1 MAYKIVFSDIDGT
14 LLDSAHRVSDRLRA
28 VVARMKARGVEFVL
42 ASARPP
48 DGMRAVRDRVGAS
61 ATMICYGG
69 AVICDDERV
78 YYSDRLPIER
88 VRAVW
93 AATRGQGINVNFYQ
107 DLAWYVEAEDRWSLK
122 EGEIVHM
129 VPTVTPIDPLLDD
142 WAARGISAN
151 KLLLIASAE
160 AMRRIAPAVERAAG
174 EAAVVSFSKDNYL
187 EVVPRATD
195 KAKAARFYC
204 NMRGIGREA
213 VVAAGDQDQDLPLL
227 RFAGCGIGMANG
239 SDEVRAQ
246 ADVLA
251 RPNDED
257 GLALSLEALFGL

>member
-28 VVARMKARGVEFVL
+28 VVARIKARGVEFVL

-48 DGMRAVRDRVGAS
+48 DGMREIRDRVGAS
-61 ATMICYGG
+61 ETMICYGG

-78 YYSDRLPIER
+78 YYSDRLPIEH

-93 AATRGQGINVNFYQ
+93 AAVEGKGINVNFYQ
-107 DLAWYVEAEDRWSLK
+107 NLDWYVEAEDRWSRQ
-122 EGEIVHM
+122 EGEIVRM
-129 VPTVTPIDPLLDD
+129 TPTVTPIGPLLDD
-142 WAARGISAN
+142 WMARGLSAN

-160 AMRRIAPAVERAAG
+160 EMRRVAPAVERAAG
-174 EAAVVSFSKDNYL
+174 DAAVVSFSKDNYL

-204 NMRGIGREA
+204 ELRGIEREA

-227 RFAGCGIGMANG
+227 RFAGFGIGMANG
-239 SDEVRAQ
+239 SAEVRAQ

-251 RPNDED
+251 RSNDED
-257 GLALSLEALFGL
+257 GLALSLEALFRL